1 MKQNVWQKQ
10 ALKTIK
16 MPPSSLLGQIRKK
29 IDPHSTSPYLDA
41 LVLLSHI
48 SSQPKSRIL
57 ANPSPNLS
65 PEQQTEL
72 NLALIQVKEGIPL
85 PYILGAWEFYQ
96 LPFFLTADVLI
107 PRPETEGL
115 VEKAIKWLQ
124 NHPGRRTCLDLGTGS
139 GCIAVTLAIKI
150 PDLNILATD
159 RSYPATI
166 VARKNAQHHKTEKR
180 IKFLAANLLTGFRT
194 TVDLLIANLP
204 YIPTE
209 KLKSL
214 KVYHTEPRLALDGG
228 SDGLSSIRKV
238 LEKAPG
244 IMNPGGLILLEID
257 ESKGHESQKLAQ
269 SIFPRSEIRLEKDLS
284 GMDRYL
290 TIQIK

>member
-10 ALKTIK
+10 DLKKIK
-16 MPPSSLLGQIRKK
+16 MPPSSLLGQIRNK

-57 ANPSPNLS
+57 ANPSPNLT

-96 LPFFLTADVLI
+96 LQFFLTADVLI

-124 NHPGRRTCLDLGTGS
+124 IHPGRRTCLDLGTGS

-159 RSYPATI
+159 RSYSATL

-214 KVYHTEPRLALDGG
+214 KVYNTEPRLALDGG
-228 SDGLSSIRKV
+228 SDGLSDIRKV

-269 SIFPRSEIRLEKDLS
+269 SNFPRAEIRLEKDLS

>member
-10 ALKTIK
+10 ALKTNK
-16 MPPSSLLGQIRKK
+16 KPPSSLLLQIRKE
-29 IDPHSTSPYLDA
+29 IDPYSASPYLDA

-48 SSQPKSRIL
+48 SSQPKSRVL
-57 ANPSPNLS
+57 VNPSPDLT

-72 NLALIQVKEGIPL
+72 SLALNQVKGGIPL

-96 LPFFLTADVLI
+96 LSFYITMDVLI

-115 VEKAIKWLQ
+115 VEKALKWLGD
-124 NHPGRRTCLDLGTGS
+124 HPSRRTCLDLGTGS
-139 GCIAVTLAIKI
+139 GCIAVTLAAKI
-150 PDLNILATD
+150 PDLKILATD
-159 RSYPATI
+159 SSYPAI
-166 VARKNAQHHKTEKR
+166 LVARKNAQNHKTDDQ
-180 IKFLAANLLTGFRT
+180 INFLAADLLTGFRT
-194 TVDLLIANLP
+194 SVDLLIANLP

-214 KVYHTEPRLALDGG
+214 RVYNIEPRLALDGG
-228 SDGLSSIRKV
+228 TDGLASIRVV

-257 ESKGHESQKLAQ
+257 ESKGDEAQKLAL
-269 SIFPRSEIRLEKDLS
+269 SIFPRSEIKLDKDLS

-290 TIQIK
+290 SIQIK

>member
-10 ALKTIK
+10 ALKTNK
-16 MPPSSLLGQIRKK
+16 KPPSSLLLQIRKE
-29 IDPHSTSPYLDA
+29 IDPYSASPYLDA

-48 SSQPKSRIL
+48 SAQPKSRVL
-57 ANPSPNLS
+57 ANPSPNLT

-72 NLALIQVKEGIPL
+72 SLALNQVKGGIPL
-85 PYILGAWEFYQ
+85 PYILGAWEFFQ
-96 LPFFLTADVLI
+96 LSFYLTADVLI

-115 VEKAIKWLQ
+115 VEKALKWLQ
-124 NHPGRRTCLDLGTGS
+124 DHPGRRTCLDLGTGS
-139 GCIAVTLAIKI
+139 GCIAVTLAAKI
-150 PDLNILATD
+150 PDLKLLATD
-159 RSYPATI
+159 RSYPAI
-166 VARKNAQHHKTEKR
+166 LVARKNAQNHKIDAR
-180 IKFLAANLLTGFRT
+180 INFLASDLLTGFQT

-214 KVYHTEPRLALDGG
+214 RVYNTEPRLALDGG
-228 SDGLSSIRKV
+228 ADGLSSIREV

-244 IMNPGGLILLEID
+244 IMNPRGLILLEID

-269 SIFPRSEIRLEKDLS
+269 SVFPLAEILLEKDLS

-290 TIQIK
+290 SIQIK

>member
-1 MKQNVWQKQ
+1 
-10 ALKTIK
+10 
-16 MPPSSLLGQIRKK
+16 LGQIRKK
-29 IDPHSTSPYLDA
+29 FDPHSTSPYLDA

-57 ANPSPNLS
+57 ADPSPDLS

-72 NLALIQVKEGIPL
+72 SLALNQVKNGIPL

-96 LPFFLTADVLI
+96 LTFYLTADTLI

-115 VEKAIKWLQ
+115 VEIAVRWLED
-124 NHPGRRTCLDLGTGS
+124 HSGRRTCLDLGTGS
-139 GCIAVTLAIKI
+139 GCIAVTLAKKI
-150 PDLNILATD
+150 PDLNLLATD
-159 RSYPATI
+159 RSYPALL
-166 VARKNAQHHKTEKR
+166 VARKNALHHKTEKQ
-180 IKFLAANLLTGFRT
+180 IKFLAANLLSGIRT
-194 TVDLLIANLP
+194 KVDLLIANLP

-214 KVYHTEPRLALDGG
+214 RVYNTEPHLALDGG
-228 SDGLSSIRKV
+228 ADGLSSIRGV

-257 ESKGHESQKLAQ
+257 ESKGPESQKLAQ
-269 SIFPRSEIRLEKDLS
+269 SIFPRAEIRLEKDLS

>member
-10 ALKTIK
+10 ALKTNK
-16 MPPSSLLGQIRKK
+16 KKPSSLLGEIRKK
-29 IDPHSTSPYLDA
+29 IGPHSTSPYLDA

-48 SSQPKSRIL
+48 SSQSKSRVL
-57 ANPSPNLS
+57 ANPSPDLTA
-65 PEQQTEL
+65 EQKTDL
-72 NLALIQVKEGIPL
+72 NLALNQVKEGIPL

-96 LPFFLTADVLI
+96 LSFSITADTLI

-115 VEKAIKWLQ
+115 VDKAVKWLQ
-124 NHPGRRTCLDLGTGS
+124 DHPGRRTCLDLGTGS
-139 GCIAVTLAIKI
+139 GCIAVTLAVKI
-150 PDLNILATD
+150 PDLNVLATD
-159 RSYPATI
+159 RSYLATL
-166 VARKNAQHHKTEKR
+166 VARKNAQDHKTGGR
-180 IKFLAANLLTGFRT
+180 INFLAASLLTGFQT
-194 TVDLLIANLP
+194 TIDLLIANLP

-209 KLKSL
+209 KLKTL
-214 KVYHTEPRLALDGG
+214 RVYNTEPRLALDGG
-228 SDGLSSIRKV
+228 TDGLSYIRGV

-269 SIFPRSEIRLEKDLS
+269 SVFPRAEIRLEKDLS

-290 TIQIK
+290 SIQIK

>member
-10 ALKTIK
+10 ALKTNK
-16 MPPSSLLGQIRKK
+16 KKPDSLLLQIRKK
-29 IDPHSTSPYLDA
+29 FVPHSTSPYLDA

-48 SSQPKSRIL
+48 SAQPKSWVL
-57 ANPSPNLS
+57 ANPSPDLT

-72 NLALIQVKEGIPL
+72 SLALNQVKGGIPL

-96 LPFFLTADVLI
+96 LSFYLTADVLI

-115 VEKAIKWLQ
+115 VEKALKWFED
-124 NHPGRRTCLDLGTGS
+124 HPGRRTCLDLGTGS
-139 GCIAVTLAIKI
+139 GCIAVTLAAKL
-150 PDLNILATD
+150 PDLKLLATD
-159 RSYPATI
+159 RSYPAI
-166 VARKNAQHHKTEKR
+166 LVARKNAQNHNIDER
-180 IKFLAANLLTGFRT
+180 INFLVADLLTGFRT

-209 KLKSL
+209 KLKTL
-214 KVYHTEPRLALDGG
+214 RVYNTEPSLALDGG
-228 SDGLSSIRKV
+228 PDGLASIRGM
-238 LEKAPG
+238 LGKAPG

-257 ESKGHESQKLAQ
+257 ESKGDEAQKLAQ
-269 SIFPRSEIRLEKDLS
+269 SIFPQAEIKLEKDLS

-290 TIQIK
+290 SIQIK

>member
-1 MKQNVWQKQ
+1 MKTNK
-10 ALKTIK
+10 K
-16 MPPSSLLGQIRKK
+16 PPDSLLLQIRKNFE
-29 IDPHSTSPYLDA
+29 PHSTSPYLDA

-48 SSQPKSRIL
+48 SAQPKSRVL
-57 ANPSPNLS
+57 ANPSPNLT

-72 NLALIQVKEGIPL
+72 SLALNQVKGGIPL

-96 LPFFLTADVLI
+96 LSFHLTADVLI

-115 VEKAIKWLQ
+115 IEKALKWLQ
-124 NHPGRRTCLDLGTGS
+124 DHPGRRTCLDLGTGS
-139 GCIAVTLAIKI
+139 GCIAVTLAAKI
-150 PDLNILATD
+150 PDLKLLATD
-159 RSYPATI
+159 RSYPATL
-166 VARKNAQHHKTEKR
+166 VARKNAQNHKIDER
-180 IKFLAANLLTGFRT
+180 INFLTCDLLTGFRT

-214 KVYHTEPRLALDGG
+214 RVYNTEPRLALDGG
-228 SDGLSSIRKV
+228 ADGLASIRDV

-257 ESKGHESQKLAQ
+257 ESKGDEAQKLTQ
-269 SIFPRSEIRLEKDLS
+269 SIFPRAEIKLEKDLS

-290 TIQIK
+290 SIHIK

>member
-10 ALKTIK
+10 ALKTNK
-16 MPPSSLLGQIRKK
+16 KPPNSVLGKIRKK
-29 IDPHSTSPYLDA
+29 IDPYSTSPYLDA

-48 SSQPKSRIL
+48 SAQPKSRIL
-57 ANPSPNLS
+57 ANPSPDLTA
-65 PEQQTEL
+65 EQQTEL
-72 NLALIQVKEGIPL
+72 SLALNQVKEGIPL

-96 LPFFLTADVLI
+96 LSFSITADTLI

-115 VEKAIKWLQ
+115 VDKAVKWLQ
-124 NHPGRRTCLDLGTGS
+124 DHPGRRTCLDLGTGS
-139 GCIAVTLAIKI
+139 GCIAVTLAVKI
-150 PDLNILATD
+150 PDLNVLATD
-159 RSYPATI
+159 RSYLATL
-166 VARKNAQHHKTEKR
+166 VARKNAQDHKTGGR
-180 IKFLAANLLTGFRT
+180 INFLAASLLTGFQT

-209 KLKSL
+209 KLKTL
-214 KVYHTEPRLALDGG
+214 RVYNTEPRLALDGG
-228 SDGLSSIRKV
+228 TDGLSSIRGV

-257 ESKGHESQKLAQ
+257 ESKGDEAQKLAQ
-269 SIFPRSEIRLEKDLS
+269 SVFPRAEIRLEKDLS

-290 TIQIK
+290 SIQIK